1 MHQGYKSVDRTM
13 LKHAKGFYFFQ
24 GIYEA
29 LRYLY
34 NLKNMRNT
42 RGGELLLAKLLLKLT
57 LLHECFSGFL
67 NCSNSTNSRKASD
80 IR

>member
-13 LKHAKGFYFFQ
+13 LKHAKEFYFFQ
-24 GIYEA
+24 EIHEA

-34 NLKNMRNT
+34 NLNNVRNT
-42 RGGELLLAKLLLKLT
+42 CGGELLLAKLLLKLT

-67 NCSNSTNSRKASD
+67 NGSNGTNSRKASD